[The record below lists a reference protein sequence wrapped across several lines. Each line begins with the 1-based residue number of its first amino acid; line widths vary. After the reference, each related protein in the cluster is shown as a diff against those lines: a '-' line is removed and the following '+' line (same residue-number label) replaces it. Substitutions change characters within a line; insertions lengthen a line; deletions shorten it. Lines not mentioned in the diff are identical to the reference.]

1 MMKVHMNG
9 TRLILC
15 LLLLLSS
22 TGAFAA
28 TVDCSGATPGA
39 FTSLNTAIASSP
51 DNTSFV
57 VSGTCNENVIIQ
69 NRNNLQFFGN
79 PTATIQ
85 ALDPTLDV
93 LDIIESKT
101 ILFVNGFTFSG
112 GQGTLVSHSNN
123 VLFQGV
129 TAKNSGAF
137 GLTSSRSDVNMNQS
151 TITANT
157 RTGLVIVGGTFD
169 INGAVSINNN
179 SRLGVSVST
188 AHFSMDDGFG
198 PNFITHNG
206 LSGIQIFGTSEGD
219 FSGDNEIT
227 SNNTTN
233 ATGQFGLLVQSNSG
247 VTLDGGSISNNAG
260 VGVVCD
266 VHSGCTLSAVQ
277 INGNTGGGVQITE
290 HSAGVFGNS
299 TISSNTGTGV
309 LVEQGSSL
317 TTGGDTIA
325 NNTGDGLI
333 LNTLSA
339 LKFFSNDVM
348 TASPGNLT
356 LNCNNGS
363 IVDGDVTIYKPK
375 KCGAQFQVV
384 PIH

>member
-1 MMKVHMNG
+1 MKLNFPGNRFFLM
-9 TRLILC
+9 
-15 LLLLLSS
+15 LLVLSS
-22 TGAFAA
+22 GMAFAQV
-28 TVDCSGATPGA
+28 TVGCPGGTPGA
-39 FTSLNTAIASSP
+39 FNSLNSAIFSSP
-51 DNTSFV
+51 DGSSFL
-57 VSGTCNENVIIQ
+57 VSGTCTENVNIQ
-69 NRNNLQFFGN
+69 GRSNLQFFGN

-85 ALDPTLDV
+85 SPIPDLSV
-93 LDIIESKT
+93 MT
-101 ILFVNGFTFSG
+101 INASNRIVFTNTFIFSG
-112 GQGTLVSHSNN
+112 GQGLQILNSTS
-123 VLFQGV
+123 VLLQGI
-129 TAKNSGAF
+129 TAQNSAAF
-137 GLTSSRSDVNMNQS
+137 GISTSNSQVSIFQS

-157 RTGLVIVGGTFD
+157 RTGLVVVGGTFS

-188 AHFSMDDGFG
+188 AHFSMNDGFG

-233 ATGQFGLLVQSNSG
+233 ATGQFGLLAQSNSG
-247 VTLDGGSISNNAG
+247 ITLDGGSISNNSG
-260 VGVVCD
+260 IGVVCD
-266 VHSGCTLSAVQ
+266 VHSECTLGDVQ

-290 HSAGVFGNS
+290 HSAGVFGNA
-299 TISSNTGTGV
+299 TISNNTGTGV

-363 IVDGDVTIYKPK
+363 FVDGDVTIYKPK
-375 KCGAQFQVV
+375 KCGAQFQAV